1 MGYYI
6 SMKLKLVE
14 KKDEAK
20 GTTSFFLEPERPVSF
35 LPGQYIYLTIP
46 TLIFPDS
53 KGRTRHFTIS
63 SSPTEGEILRVT
75 TRMREESGFKKS
87 LDELPIG
94 AQIDGEG
101 PNGTFVFDEGEKLK
115 NVFVAGGIGIT
126 PFRSMIKYIVD
137 KNLTTPIYLIYSN
150 SDNDFV
156 FKKEFDEIV
165 SSHPNIKVQYV
176 PTSTEGHLDELK
188 ISKFITNQKFD
199 MSQPGR
205 AIENWKLKISS
216 LTWWLCGPPPMV
228 DTMENVLGKMG
239 ITSNHIR
246 SEKFT
251 GY

>member
-1 MGYYI
+1 
-6 SMKLKLVE
+6 
-14 KKDEAK
+14 
-20 GTTSFFLEPERPVSF
+20 
-35 LPGQYIYLTIP
+35 
-46 TLIFPDS
+46 
-53 KGRTRHFTIS
+53 
-63 SSPTEGEILRVT
+63 
-75 TRMREESGFKKS
+75 MREESGFKKS

-101 PNGTFVFDEGEKLK
+101 PNGTFVFDEGEKLN